1 MMDNQNKYPA
11 VYFKS
16 LILRNIKCFKG
27 DNVLDLS
34 ENEKEPALWT
44 VILGNNGTGKTT
56 LLKFLGEKSFKIKNS
71 RFELSNQ
78 HSEYFFDD
86 IVGEIEKKIYWE
98 FFFNEFHFPL
108 LIETIKYGWHYI
120 VGDGRNEFLKNYP
133 NFELPLYAYGASRKL
148 GESEL
153 TSENGNDAQ
162 SNLLENKPLI
172 NAEEWL
178 MQTDYK
184 AKNGVEGATEQLE
197 KITKV
202 LIDILPDVHNFHFR
216 STVEKNFVECET
228 DYGNVPFKELSYGY
242 HTMTA
247 WIVDFA
253 RRQFLKYPKSENP
266 LAEPAIVLVDE
277 IDLHLHPE
285 WQRKIIA
292 FLSRH
297 FPKTQ
302 FIVTAHSP
310 LIVQSA
316 EKVNV
321 VLLQKEGDRVTITNR
336 VNTSFQG
343 WTVDEILSDLMG
355 LEKTVSDVYLQHLRD
370 FEEAVSEDNSEKA
383 KTAYDALDK
392 ILHPSNHTRKIL
404 RIQMA
409 GLTAN
414 ADL

>member
-1 MMDNQNKYPA
+1 MTDAQNTYPA

-16 LILRNIKCFKG
+16 LILENIKCFKG
-27 DNVLDLS
+27 ENNVLDLS
-34 ENEKEPALWT
+34 ENDKEPALWT

-56 LLKFLGEKSFKIKNS
+56 LLKFLARMVLRRKRYLSEMPHSDITLDNEKQK
-71 RFELSNQ
+71 
-78 HSEYFFDD
+78 
-86 IVGEIEKKIYWE
+86 V
-98 FFFNEFHFPL
+98 
-108 LIETIKYGWHYI
+108 
-120 VGDGRNEFLKNYP
+120 VGDLLVDHSHSILLQFEMNSFYHVIESMDVFSEKYP
-133 NFELPLYAYGASRKL
+133 DFEVLIYAYGASRKL
-148 GESEL
+148 GDSEL

-162 SNLLENKPLI
+162 SSLLENKPLI

-184 AKNGVEGATEQLE
+184 AKNGVEGAAEQLE
-197 KITKV
+197 KIKKV

-228 DYGNVPFKELSYGY
+228 DYGKIPFKELSYGY

-253 RRQFLKYPKSENP
+253 RRQFLKYPQSANP

-292 FLSRH
+292 FLSHH

-370 FEEAVSEDNSEKA
+370 FEDAISEDNAEKA

-392 ILHPSNHTRKIL
+392 ILHPSNHTRKLL

-409 GLTAN
+409 GLTAD